1 MKFVTLKATKSIL
14 RQGKHTLDGATLI
27 VTARSPEVEPHN
39 DGISQESRT
48 IEVTGISTTTTR
60 EAILNFFENKKR
72 SGGGDVES
80 VDHNSD
86 QGTAVIT
93 FTTAESKLRYTV
105 IYVCVVSPSTSTAW
119 ETSSN

>member
-1 MKFVTLKATKSIL
+1 MKIVTFKATKSIL

-27 VTARSPEVEPHN
+27 VTARSPEVESHN

>member
-27 VTARSPEVEPHN
+27 VTARSPEVESHN